1 MMRTLI
7 ISTGLCICWLSAPSY
22 AQISEYENV
31 ILGQSMET
39 HLALKLSVEP
49 EFRLNRSEIYDFGEE
64 KVHARERVKTA
75 GQVALG
81 LALLTLAAGGLF
93 FGAFYITADDGDY

>member
-7 ISTGLCICWLSAPSY
+7 ISGGLCLCWLSVPGY

-31 ILGQSMET
+31 ILGPSMET
-39 HLALKLSVEP
+39 HLALKLAVEP
-49 EFRLNRSEIYDFGEE
+49 DLRLNIREIYDFGEE
-64 KVHARERVKTA
+64 KVHAKERVKTA
-75 GQVALG
+75 GKVALG

-93 FGAFYITADDGDY
+93 FGTSYITYDPEE